1 MPTVILDPRGGSLF
15 NISAGAG
22 SAQQSEN
29 RNANQ
34 LFAAI
39 GSGAAFFGIQFMV
52 FYLLRDKLTRI
63 YRPKTYLVPEKDRTK
78 PPPSGFF
85 KWAVPVFR
93 TSNAELISK
102 CGLDAYFFLRY
113 LRLLLKIFVPAAVI
127 ILTVLLPINTR
138 YTGNV
143 SVSGLD
149 RLGWQ
154 NFDPAHTERF
164 WAHLVLAVLE
174 LVWVCYVIFDEL
186 SGYIRVRQAYLTSP
200 QHRLRASAT
209 TVLVTS
215 IPRKWLTYEALDG
228 LFDVFPGGVRN
239 IWINRNF
246 DELSDKVQLRDKL
259 AKILESAET
268 DLIRNAKK
276 KQMEMKK
283 KEEKKAGVKRTKEE
297 RKQEE
302 AEQEQQAQQMAVG
315 QGVSSGDPHQA
326 RTLDEALG
334 ETSDAGSQLE
344 QTKSMIPIPIVGR
357 GVQVIGQ
364 GLKGFGQGFTR
375 FGSKLVKDVID
386 APKNVN
392 ERIDGINEGG
402 GLMFDGMDETRDDK
416 LTRQTSR
423 ALAARNQEPVV
434 SSASSPRPSASTTE
448 TNSAAVRIVDPPVE
462 RHAEDPFI
470 AKHHDTR
477 SAPVD
482 PRVDRSPPTIDISR
496 PSVDSKKIPSRD
508 GKQSHSRKSTPEKV
522 DWTQDFLEA
531 APNRGWKVWKDSHG
545 INIPSP
551 EPHRKEDPLDA
562 KGKQSSEEENK
573 DDTVSGSKLAKILSH
588 SDASVVEE
596 YPPAYNED
604 YADDKGLDSEP
615 EWKKYLRAKD
625 RDTTRLPLFGLSKW
639 LPFMP
644 SWTFI
649 GKKVDTIYYC
659 RRELARLNVEI
670 EKDQQDPEKYPLMNS
685 AFIQFNHQVA
695 AHMACQSVSHH
706 IPNRM
711 TPRIVEIA
719 PGDVIW
725 DNLSVKWW
733 ERFLRIGT
741 VTVVIAALVVA
752 WAIPVSFTSAVSNL
766 QTLSTYKGFTWI
778 DKIPKWIVTT
788 LSGVLPA
795 LMVNLLLAVLPYLLR
810 YAAKEE
816 GAPTGMAVELIVQD
830 MYFAFSFVQLF
841 FVVTVS
847 TSIFKVIGEIG
858 DNPTG
863 IVTTLADNIPK
874 AANYFFSYLIIQALA
889 TSGGTLAQT
898 ATLILWFLWRPI
910 SDSTARDK
918 FQRQRNLSTVNWGTF
933 FPVYTNLACIGL
945 IYSIISPLIMVFN
958 IITWS
963 VFWVAYRYQTLYVT
977 AFKFDTGGLLFPTA
991 INQLFT
997 GIYFMELALI
1007 GLFFL
1012 VRDTQNK
1019 VSCYPQAIIMIVCLI
1034 LTVLYQFLL
1043 NYTFKPL
1050 YRYMPITLED
1060 DAVARDEEFE
1070 RIQAKRWGLACEDN
1084 INEKE
1089 IREEDI
1095 ESMLSRKEHEEEEQD
1110 ERLEEEDAKE
1120 IERRRHS
1127 TLPLRRRSGALL
1139 DPTADD
1145 ERKSRGLSDDS
1156 HLRPESKSPLR
1167 RSWADRS
1174 RGRRLSSSA
1183 ANDPSPSPRPP
1194 PPSQRRRRL
1203 LPSAMTTLH
1212 VGSTLNPLR
1221 SHASG
1226 GDDQG
1231 ETAGEPGQPLAL
1243 LHAKTHDV
1251 GDALFGGFTDTIEDL
1266 TAAERDKLVQ
1276 MAFQHFAL
1284 RARRPVVWIPRDD
1297 IGVSDDEIR
1306 RTEAFCSVRGDD
1318 GAEEKGSIWISN
1330 EGTALDAK
1338 ARVLFGRA
1346 PPDFWE
1352 GDLIEL

>member
-1 MPTVILDPRGGSLF
+1 MPTVLLDPRAGSLF

-39 GSGAAFFGIQFMV
+39 GSGAALFGIQFLV

-85 KWAVPVFR
+85 RWAVPVFK

-113 LRLLLKIFVPAAVI
+113 LRMLLKIFVPAAVV
-127 ILTVLLPINTR
+127 ILAVLLPINTK
-138 YTGNV
+138 YTGN
-143 SVSGLD
+143 SGVSGLD

-154 NFDPAHTERF
+154 NFDPAHTDRF

-174 LVWVCYVIFDEL
+174 LFWACYVIFDEL

-228 LFDVFPGGVRN
+228 LFDVFPGGIRN

-259 AKILESAET
+259 AKMLESAET

-283 KEEKKAGVKRTKEE
+283 KEEKKAGIKKT
-297 RKQEE
+297 KQERSQE
-302 AEQEQQAQQMAVG
+302 KAEQQQQAQQMAVG

-326 RTLDEALG
+326 RTLEEALG
-334 ETSDAGSQLE
+334 EPSDTSLPLQE
-344 QTKSMIPIPIVGR
+344 TKSRMIPIPVVGR
-357 GVQVIGQ
+357 GVEAIGK
-364 GLKGFGQGFTR
+364 GLKGFGQGFTKL
-375 FGSKLVKDVID
+375 GSKLVKDVID

-392 ERIDGINEGG
+392 DRIDGINEGG
-402 GLMFDGMDETRDDK
+402 GLMFDGTGESNDDRITRH
-416 LTRQTSR
+416 TSR
-423 ALAARNQEPVV
+423 PWTTREPEAVIP
-434 SSASSPRPSASTTE
+434 SASSCQPSAD
-448 TNSAAVRIVDPPVE
+448 AAEASGTAIRIVDPPVQ
-462 RHAEDPFI
+462 RHDADPFI
-470 AKHHDTR
+470 VKRNDTS
-477 SAPVD
+477 SASID
-482 PRVDRSPPTIDISR
+482 PGVDRLPPTIDISR
-496 PSVDSKKIPSRD
+496 PSVDSKKVSSRD
-508 GKQSHSRKSTPEKV
+508 GKKSHSRKTTPEKI
-522 DWTQDFLEA
+522 DWTQEFLEPT
-531 APNRGWKVWKDSHG
+531 PNRGWKVWKDSHG
-545 INIPSP
+545 ITLPSP
-551 EPHRKEDPLDA
+551 EPHGKEEDPLEA
-562 KGKQSSEEENK
+562 EGKRNAEEQKKNN
-573 DDTVSGSKLAKILSH
+573 TVSGSKLAKIFSN
-588 SDASVVEE
+588 SDETVVEE
-596 YPPAYNED
+596 YPPAFNEEF
-604 YADDKGLDSEP
+604 ADDKGMETDP

-625 RDTTRLPLFGLSKW
+625 RDTTRLPLFGCFKW

-670 EKDQQDPEKYPLMNS
+670 EKDQQDPKKYPLMNS

-725 DNLSVKWW
+725 DNLSIKWW
-733 ERFLRIGT
+733 ERFLRIAI
-741 VTVVIAALVVA
+741 VTAIIATLVVA

-778 DKIPKWIVTT
+778 NKIPKWIVTA

-795 LMVNLLLAVLPYLLR
+795 LMVNVLLAVLPYLLR
-810 YAAKEE
+810 FAAKEE
-816 GAPTGMAVELIVQD
+816 GAPTGMSVELIVQD

-841 FVVTVS
+841 FVVTIS

-858 DNPTG
+858 NDPTG
-863 IVTTLADNIPK
+863 TVTILADNIPK
-874 AANYFFSYLIIQALA
+874 AANYFFSYLIVQALT
-889 TSGGTLAQT
+889 TSGSTLAQT
-898 ATLILWFLWRPI
+898 VTLLLWFLWRPI

-918 FQRQRNLSTVNWGTF
+918 FNRQRNLNTVNWGTF

-945 IYSIISPLIMVFN
+945 IYSVISPLIMAFN

-977 AFKFDTGGLLFPTA
+977 TFKFDTGGLLFPNA
-991 INQLFT
+991 VNQLFT
-997 GIYFMELALI
+997 GIYVMELALT

-1012 VRDTQNK
+1012 VRDAQNK
-1019 VSCYPQAIIMIVCLI
+1019 VSCYPQAIIMIVCLVCTI
-1034 LTVLYQFLL
+1034 LYHFLL

-1070 RIQAKRWGLACEDN
+1070 RIQVKRWGIGSEED
-1084 INEKE
+1084 
-1089 IREEDI
+1089 EDI

-1110 ERLEEEDAKE
+1110 QRMEEADAKE
-1120 IERRRHS
+1120 IERRRQEH
-1127 TLPLRRRSGALL
+1127 RSSNTPQRGSAAFLESG
-1139 DPTADD
+1139 TDD
-1145 ERKSRGLSDDS
+1145 ERNPRRLSDES
-1156 HLRPESKSPLR
+1156 RLRPESKSPLR
-1167 RSWADRS
+1167 HSWADRS
-1174 RGRRLSSSA
+1174 RERRLSTSSA
-1183 ANDPSPSPRPP
+1183 NDESRSPRPP
-1194 PPSQRRRRL
+1194 PPSQRRHRL
-1203 LPSAMTTLH
+1203 LPSAIPTLH
-1212 VGSTLNPLR
+1212 VGAALNPLR
-1221 SHASG
+1221 SHGSSG
-1226 GDDQG
+1226 DQG
-1231 ETAGEPGQPLAL
+1231 ETAGQPGQPLGL

-1266 TAAERDKLVQ
+1266 TAAERAKLVQ
-1276 MAFQHFAL
+1276 LAFQHFAL
-1284 RARRPVVWIPRDD
+1284 RARRPVIWIPRDD
-1297 IGVSDDEIR
+1297 VGVADDEIR
-1306 RTEAFCSVRGDD
+1306 RTEAFCTVRVEGD

-1338 ARVLFGRA
+1338 AKVLFGRA